1 MNEGFVLIKTFSGS
15 SDHYI
20 YPIVLDSWGIPFYM
34 KDEFSNSTSQFGD
47 AINGVKLLV
56 RNNDLNKTLEALRE
70 NNLPIDFD
78 EDEKPSIIERFILE
92 KILANNTE
100 SFGFTKTAFRVIII
114 TLTLIIIVLLSALLI
129 KHKGEEVQVQ
139 TNHLDLMNK
148 AVLHTR
154 FNS

>member
-1 MNEGFVLIKTFSGS
+1 MNSLIVQAS
-15 SDHYI
+15 
-20 YPIVLDSWGIPFYM
+20 L
-34 KDEFSNSTSQFGD
+34 
-47 AINGVKLLV
+47 VKLLV

-78 EDEKPSIIERFILE
+78 ENEKPSIIERFTLE

-139 TNHLDLMNK
+139 ANHLDLMNK